1 MTENVVNSIDR
12 RAGLAAML
20 TLTMLAA
27 GCSMTIMGPST
38 PDYAA
43 IVGAPDRGDADKKN
57 DERRQPVKI
66 LEFTGV
72 RPGWKVLDM
81 GAGAGYST
89 ELLARAVAP
98 GGVVYAQNGKGMMSR
113 VKPVLEAR
121 LRTPGAKNIVNDIRP
136 YDDPLPPGVDGLDL
150 VTFFYFYHDTT
161 YMPVDRAKMDQA
173 LFDALKP
180 GGVFVVADY
189 SAKPGADIGVGKTLH
204 RIDQATERAEIEAA
218 GFRFVAEGDF
228 LRNPNDPRTEPIF
241 HPKQPVDIFVMKFR
255 KPG

>member
-1 MTENVVNSIDR
+1 MNSIYR
-12 RAGLAAML
+12 RGLFALVPALALLATGCAM
-20 TLTMLAA
+20 A
-27 GCSMTIMGPST
+27 PPP

-43 IVGAPDRGDADKKN
+43 IVAAPDRSDADKKN
-57 DERRQPVKI
+57 DDRREPVKM
-66 LEFTGV
+66 LEFTGA
-72 RPGWKVLDM
+72 RPGMKVLDM

-98 GGVVYAQNGKGMMSR
+98 DGTVYAQNGQGMYAR
-113 VKPVLEAR
+113 VKTMLEPR
-121 LRTPGAKNIVNDIRP
+121 LKTPAAKNIVNDPRP
-136 YDDPLPPGVDGLDL
+136 YDDPLPPGVANLDL

-161 YMPVDRAKMDQA
+161 YMPVDRAKMDKA

-180 GGVFVVADY
+180 GGTFVIADY
-189 SAKPGADIGVGKTLH
+189 SAKPGAGIGVGKTLH

-218 GFRFVAEGDF
+218 GFQFVAEGDF
-228 LRNPNDPRTEPIF
+228 LRNPDDPRTEPIF